1 MSSYLIKDDQGRITG
16 RIDIPEPPA
25 TEEGAHDCASSCS
38 LVTRDLVEIGED
50 SEIQP
55 ENFRHYI
62 ASGKQ
67 VRLRDQLEQNPEDKR
82 RALADYAD
90 VAVVSQL
97 PKGSEVEI
105 EFNEHIVSHV
115 DSVDDGRVRAV
126 FSVPGRYVFKVD
138 PFPHRA
144 FEVVIDAV
152 D

>member
-1 MSSYLIKDDQGRITG
+1 MK
-16 RIDIPEPPA
+16 
-25 TEEGAHDCASSCS
+25 
-38 LVTRDLVEIGED
+38 DLVEIAED

-67 VRLRDQLEQNPEDKR
+67 VQLRDQLEQNPEDKR
-82 RALADYAD
+82 RALADYED

-97 PKGSEVEI
+97 PKGSEVEV
-105 EFNEHIVSHV
+105 ELNEHVVSRV
-115 DSVDDGRVRAV
+115 DSVDDGRVRAA

-138 PFPHRA
+138 PFPNRA
-144 FEVVIDAV
+144 FEVIIDAV